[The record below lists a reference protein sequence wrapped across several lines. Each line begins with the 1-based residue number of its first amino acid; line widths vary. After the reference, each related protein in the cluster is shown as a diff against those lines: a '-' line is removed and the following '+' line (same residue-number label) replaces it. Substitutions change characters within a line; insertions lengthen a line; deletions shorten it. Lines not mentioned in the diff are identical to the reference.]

1 MNYEQRL
8 KAAAKIVIA
17 YDSRAGDTA
26 VDCAEFGVTATLKPH
41 QVDGVSWLI
50 RRYVL
55 GVNVVLGD
63 EMGLGKTLQAISFLS
78 YLKVHQKSPGPF
90 LVLCPLSVTDGW
102 VSEIVKFT
110 PKLEV
115 LRYVGEKEHR
125 QSIRKTIYEHVEE
138 KSSSSN
144 VLSLPF
150 DVLLTTYD
158 IALMDQD
165 FLSQIPWHYA
175 IIDEAQRLKN
185 PSSVLYNVL
194 IDRFLMPRRLLMTG
208 TPIQN
213 NLTELWALMHFC
225 MPSVFGTLNQ
235 FLSSFKE
242 AGDSSSDGTP
252 SKTKEQFKS
261 LKYILQAFM
270 LRRTKSKLIECGNLV
285 LPPLTEITV
294 MAPLLSLQKKVYIS
308 ILRKELPKLLALSSG
323 SSSHQSLQ
331 NIVIQLRKAC
341 SHPYLFPGIEPEPYE
356 EGEHLVQGGGKLMVL
371 DQLLKKLYDSGHRV
385 LLFAQMTHT
394 LDILQD
400 FLELRKYSYER
411 LDGSIRAEE
420 RFAAIRSF
428 SKRSAEGSLN
438 SESDRNAAFI
448 FMISTRAG
456 GVGLNLV
463 AADTVIFYEQD
474 WNPQVDK
481 QALQRAHRIGQMNH
495 VLSINLVTEHSVEE
509 VIMRRAERKL
519 QLSHNVVGDHV
530 MEQEGKENAG
540 AEMGDLRSI
549 IFGLH
554 MFDPTEINNEK
565 VDELKTS
572 ELSAMAEKVIAVR
585 HKQTLGKFEIN
596 AGDLM
601 DGHDVIMKGS
611 SSFCVDP
618 GLDEASYLSWV
629 EKFKAASQSG
639 DNQIMEL
646 ERRRNFPEDRH
657 LKVEAAKKKAEEKK
671 KTRWEAHGYHSL
683 SVQDPL
689 PVDGDMMSD
698 SGSVLFVYG
707 DCTDPS
713 KVCLSEPAVIF
724 SCIDNSGNWGHGGM
738 FDALAKLS
746 ASIPDAYERASEFQD
761 LHLGDLHLIRI
772 NEDCEGNNTPWW
784 VALAVVQSYN
794 PRRKVPRSD
803 ISIPDLECCLSK
815 ASFSAAENSA
825 SIHMPRIGYQDG
837 SDRSQWYTV
846 ERLLRKYASIY
857 GVLLP
862 SMILMLKEFW
872 CLCPLPSIVVSLPY
886 CKLSYAYLFHDSR
899 EIDCYVYVTGM
910 ALSLRSHHRAGKQL
924 FLYHSQLRSV
934 LRCFSSRQSK
944 THSDGAD
951 EQKRGWD
958 DKAKSSTKTKRA
970 KSMARV
976 INSTPWSSELESSL
990 SSLSPSLSKTT
1001 VLQTLRLIKAPSKAL
1016 QFFDWVQKMGFPHNA
1031 QSFFLILEI
1040 LGKER
1045 NLNAARN
1052 LLLSIEKRSNGSV
1065 KLEDQFFNSLIR
1077 SYGKAGLFQ
1086 ESIKVHEY
1094 EKIKEI
1100 LEGMGEDGR
1109 FVPDTCTLNTLINAH
1124 CNAENMDEA
1133 LNVFKRMSELNVL
1146 PDSATYSVII
1156 RSLCQRGDFEKAE
1169 EFFDELAE
1177 KEILLSDVGCTPLVA
1192 AYNPMFEY
1200 LCGNGKTKKAEIVF
1214 RQLMKRGRQDP
1225 PAYKTLILGHC
1236 REGTFKDGYELLVLM
1251 LRRDFEPGFEIYDS
1265 LICGLLQ
1272 KGEPLLA
1279 HLTLE
1284 KMLKSSHLPQTSS
1297 VHSILAE
1304 LLKKSCAQEAASLV
1318 TLMLDTRIRQ
1328 NVNLST
1334 QTAKLLFARR
1344 LQDKAFQIIGL
1355 LYDNGYVVEMEELVG
1370 FLCQSGKLLEACKML
1385 QFSLEKHK
1393 SVDIEMCSMVIEG
1406 LCNSKRLSEAFGL
1419 YYELVERGKHQQL
1432 RCLENL
1438 KIALEAGGRL
1448 DEAEFV
1454 SKRMPKPAAL
1464 QESSD
1469 SFTSQFFKTLIYNLS
1484 FTWFISHILQA
1495 FLKPNSLQEQA
1506 NLSFIFS
1513 AHGNAYI
1520 KVFVKNLV
1528 SVFFVGLLKM
1538 SKTDSNG
1545 APGHRLRR
1553 ASTSGKATVL
1563 AMGKAFPSQ
1572 LIPQECL
1579 VEGYIRDTKCED
1591 ASIKEKLERLC
1602 KTTTVKTRY
1611 TVMCKEILDKYPEL
1625 ATEGSS
1631 TIKQR
1636 LEIANPAVVEMAL
1649 EASLACIKEW
1659 GRPATDITHIIYVSS
1674 SEIRLPGGDLY
1685 LASQLG
1691 LKNDVNRVMLYF
1703 LGCYGGVTGLRVAKD
1718 IAENNP
1724 GSRILLTTSETT
1736 ILGFRPPNKARPY
1749 DLVGAA
1755 LFGDGAAAVIIGTDP
1770 ITNSE
1775 SPFMELNYAV
1785 QQFLPGTQ
1793 NVIDGRLSEEGIN
1806 FKLGRD
1812 LPQKIEDNIE
1822 EFCRK
1827 LVSKANLTEFN
1838 DLFWAVHPG
1847 GPAILNRLENTLKLN
1862 NGKLECSRR
1871 ALMDYGNVSSNTIF
1885 YVMEYMR
1892 EELKAEGGEEWGL
1905 ALAFGPGITF
1915 EGILL
1920 RSL

>member
-1 MNYEQRL
+1 
-8 KAAAKIVIA
+8 
-17 YDSRAGDTA
+17 
-26 VDCAEFGVTATLKPH
+26 
-41 QVDGVSWLI
+41 
-50 RRYVL
+50 
-55 GVNVVLGD
+55 
-63 EMGLGKTLQAISFLS
+63 MGLGKTLQAISFLS

-125 QSIRKTIYEHVEE
+125 RSLRKTVYEHVEE
-138 KSSSSN
+138 KSSSSE
-144 VLSLPF
+144 VLTLPF

-194 IDRFLMPRRLLMTG
+194 SDRFLMPRRMLMTG

-235 FLSSFKE
+235 FLSLFKE
-242 AGDSSSDGTP
+242 VGDFSSDSTP

-294 MAPLLSLQKKVYIS
+294 MAPLVSLQKKVYTS
-308 ILRKELPKLLALSSG
+308 ILRKEFPKLLAMSSG

-356 EGEHLVQGGGKLMVL
+356 EGEHLVQGSGKLMVL
-371 DQLLKKLYDSGHRV
+371 DQLLQKLYDSGHRV

-428 SKRSAEGSLN
+428 SKQSVKGSLN
-438 SESDRNAAFI
+438 SESDQNAAFI

-495 VLSINLVTEHSVEE
+495 VLSINLVTEHSVEQ

-530 MEQEGKENAG
+530 MDQEGKEMAG

-554 MFDPTEINNEK
+554 MFDPTEINNGEA
-565 VDELKTS
+565 DELKTS
-572 ELSAMAEKVIAVR
+572 ELSAMAEKVIAMR
-585 HKQTLGKFEIN
+585 HEQTLGKNDSKFEIN

-601 DGHDVIMKGS
+601 DGHDVIIRES
-611 SSFCVDP
+611 SSVSTDP
-618 GLDEASYLSWV
+618 GLDETSYLSWV
-629 EKFKAASQSG
+629 EKMKAASQSG
-639 DNQIMEL
+639 DNQIVEL
-646 ERRRNFPEDRH
+646 ESRRNFPGDRH

-671 KTRWEAHGYHSL
+671 KTKWEGHGYHSL
-683 SVQDPL
+683 SVQDPY

-707 DCTDPS
+707 DCADPS
-713 KVCLSEPAVIF
+713 KVCPSEPAIIF

-746 ASIPDAYERASEFQD
+746 ASIPDAYEQASEFQD
-761 LHLGDLHLIRI
+761 LHLGDLHLIGI
-772 NEDCEGNNTPWW
+772 NEDFKENNTPCW

-794 PRRKVPRSD
+794 PRRKAPRSD
-803 ISIPDLECCLSK
+803 ISMPDLECCLSK

-857 GVLLP
+857 GVK
-862 SMILMLKEFW
+862 IF
-872 CLCPLPSIVVSLPY
+872 V
-886 CKLSYAYLFHDSR
+886 
-899 EIDCYVYVTGM
+899 
-910 ALSLRSHHRAGKQL
+910 
-924 FLYHSQLRSV
+924 
-934 LRCFSSRQSK
+934 CFSSRRIK
-944 THSDGAD
+944 THGEGTD
-951 EQKRGWD
+951 EQKRGCCE
-958 DKAKSSTKTKRA
+958 KPKSSTKTKRA
-970 KSMARV
+970 KSMARIV
-976 INSTPWSSELESSL
+976 NCMPWSSELESSI
-990 SSLSPSLSKTT
+990 SSMSPSVSKTS
-1001 VLQTLRLIKAPSKAL
+1001 VLQTLRLIKTPSKAL
-1016 QFFDWVQKMGFPHNA
+1016 QFFNWVQKVGFPHDA
-1031 QSFFLILEI
+1031 QSVLLMLEI
-1040 LGKER
+1040 LGKQR

-1065 KLEDQFFNSLIR
+1065 KLEDKFFNSLIR

-1086 ESIKVHEY
+1086 ESIKVFETMKSIGVSPSVVSFNNLLSILLKRGRTNMAKSVFDEMLSTYGVTPDVYTFNILIRGFCMNSMVDEGFRFFKEMERFKCDPDVVTYNTIVDGLCRVGKIGIAHNVVKGMSKKSLNLNPNVVTYTTLVRGYCMKQDIDEALVVFQEMISRGLKPNRITY
-1094 EKIKEI
+1094 NTLIKGLSEVHKYDKIKEL

-1109 FVPDTCTLNTLINAH
+1109 FIPDTCTFNTLINAH
-1124 CNAENMDEA
+1124 CNAGNTDEA
-1133 LNVFKRMSELNVL
+1133 LNVFKRMSELEVQL
-1146 PDSATYSVII
+1146 DSATYSVII
-1156 RSLCQRGDFEKAE
+1156 RSLCQIGDFEKAE
-1169 EFFDELAE
+1169 EFFDELAK
-1177 KEILLSDVGCTPLVA
+1177 KEVLLSDVGCTPLVA

-1200 LCGNGKTKKAEIVF
+1200 LCGNGKTKKAERVF

-1236 REGTFKDGYELLVLM
+1236 REGTFKAGYELLVLM
-1251 LRRDFEPGFEIYDS
+1251 LRRNFEPGFEIYDS
-1265 LICGLLQ
+1265 LISGLLQ

-1284 KMLKSSHLPQTSS
+1284 KMLKSSHLPQTST

-1318 TLMLDTRIRQ
+1318 TLMLDTRIRL
-1328 NVNLST
+1328 NINLST

-1344 LQDKAFQIIGL
+1344 LQNKAFQIIVL

-1370 FLCQSGKLLEACKML
+1370 FLCQSGKLLETCKMM
-1385 QFSLEKHK
+1385 QFSLEKHQT
-1393 SVDIEMCSMVIEG
+1393 VDIEMCSTVIEG

-1432 RCLENL
+1432 RCLDNL
-1438 KIALEAGGRL
+1438 RMALEAGGRL
-1448 DEAEFV
+1448 EEAEFV
-1454 SKRMPKPAAL
+1454 LKRMPN
-1464 QESSD
+1464 Q
-1469 SFTSQFFKTLIYNLS
+1469 
-1484 FTWFISHILQA
+1484 
-1495 FLKPNSLQEQA
+1495 
-1506 NLSFIFS
+1506 
-1513 AHGNAYI
+1513 
-1520 KVFVKNLV
+1520 
-1528 SVFFVGLLKM
+1528 
-1538 SKTDSNG
+1538 
-1545 APGHRLRR
+1545 
-1553 ASTSGKATVL
+1553 
-1563 AMGKAFPSQ
+1563 
-1572 LIPQECL
+1572 
-1579 VEGYIRDTKCED
+1579 
-1591 ASIKEKLERLC
+1591 
-1602 KTTTVKTRY
+1602 
-1611 TVMCKEILDKYPEL
+1611 
-1625 ATEGSS
+1625 
-1631 TIKQR
+1631 
-1636 LEIANPAVVEMAL
+1636 
-1649 EASLACIKEW
+1649 
-1659 GRPATDITHIIYVSS
+1659 
-1674 SEIRLPGGDLY
+1674 
-1685 LASQLG
+1685 
-1691 LKNDVNRVMLYF
+1691 
-1703 LGCYGGVTGLRVAKD
+1703 
-1718 IAENNP
+1718 
-1724 GSRILLTTSETT
+1724 
-1736 ILGFRPPNKARPY
+1736 
-1749 DLVGAA
+1749 
-1755 LFGDGAAAVIIGTDP
+1755 
-1770 ITNSE
+1770 
-1775 SPFMELNYAV
+1775 
-1785 QQFLPGTQ
+1785 
-1793 NVIDGRLSEEGIN
+1793 
-1806 FKLGRD
+1806 
-1812 LPQKIEDNIE
+1812 
-1822 EFCRK
+1822 
-1827 LVSKANLTEFN
+1827 
-1838 DLFWAVHPG
+1838 
-1847 GPAILNRLENTLKLN
+1847 
-1862 NGKLECSRR
+1862 
-1871 ALMDYGNVSSNTIF
+1871 
-1885 YVMEYMR
+1885 
-1892 EELKAEGGEEWGL
+1892 
-1905 ALAFGPGITF
+1905 
-1915 EGILL
+1915 
-1920 RSL
+1920 